1 MIDSIT
7 IAQTGLRGF
16 EEGLRTISNNT
27 ANLNTPGFKGS
38 STSFADMAFG
48 GQWSGGNGSF
58 GQPGLG
64 LNVLGTSMNFSKGD
78 LQSTG
83 NPLDLAIDGEGFFTL
98 RDANGELRYTQDGQF
113 KFDTDGTLVSIATG
127 EQVMSLDAEG
137 NLVPVSLTNLQTSP
151 AEATTSITF
160 SGNLSS
166 TATSD
171 SISNVTVIDAAGT
184 THTLSLKFAPLTG
197 SAGSWTVTLM
207 DGTTTVGTS
216 TLVFASG
223 QPVAG
228 SSTLSFSYTPSSG
241 SAMALDLDFSSNVTS
256 FDSGTSSTLAVASQN
271 GLAVGTLN
279 SAGFDDTG
287 TLVLAYSNGKTTK
300 KGQLALAQF
309 RSTDDVQALG
319 NNEFAAQ
326 GGKTWQT
333 GVAGSGQFGSISSGM
348 VEGSN
353 VDLSQEF
360 SELVIMQRGY
370 QACSQVVSTAS
381 DMLTA
386 LFGMLSK

>member
-7 IAQTGLRGF
+7 IARSGLRGF

-48 GQWSGGNGSF
+48 GQWGGGAGSF
-58 GQPGLG
+58 GQSGLG

-83 NPLDLAIDGEGFFTL
+83 NPLDLAVDGEGYFTL
-98 RDANGELRYTQDGQF
+98 RDANGNLHYTQDGQF
-113 KFDTDGTLVSIATG
+113 KFDADGMLVSIATG
-127 EQVMSLDAEG
+127 EQVMSLDGEG
-137 NLVPVSLTNLQTSP
+137 SLVPVSLTNLQTSP

-171 SISNVTVIDAAGT
+171 TISKVTVIDAAGT
-184 THTLSLKFAPLTG
+184 THTLSLKFAPVTG

-228 SSTLSFSYTPSSG
+228 SSTLSFSYTPSGG

-271 GLAVGTLN
+271 GLAVGSLN

-287 TLVLAYSNGKTTK
+287 TLVLAYSNGKTAK

-309 RSTDDVQALG
+309 RSSDDVQAVG

-333 GVAGSGQFGSISSGM
+333 GVAGSGQFGSIKSGM